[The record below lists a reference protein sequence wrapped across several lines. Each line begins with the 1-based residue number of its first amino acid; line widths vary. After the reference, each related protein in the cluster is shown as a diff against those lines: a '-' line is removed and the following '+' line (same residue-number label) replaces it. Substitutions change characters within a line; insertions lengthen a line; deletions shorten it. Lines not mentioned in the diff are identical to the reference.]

1 MGIMLLSNRMIL
13 KMRITPSKTMNKMSK
28 GTKKREK
35 EDLKKTL
42 MRETIFVDVEKA
54 TCLML
59 LSIHMLRPS
68 IKAFFLKEL
77 PIFRKKESRVRV
89 LIAGKSIVATAIY
102 LRLMSSIKDLKSLL
116 T

>member
-13 KMRITPSKTMNKMSK
+13 RKRITLSKMMNKMSK

-35 EDLKKTL
+35 EDLKKTQT
-42 MRETIFVDVEKA
+42 RETIFVVVEKA
-54 TCLML
+54 TCLMQ
-59 LSIHMLRPS
+59 LSIHTLRLS
-68 IKAFFLKEL
+68 IKAFSLKEL
-77 PIFRKKESRVRV
+77 PIFRKKESKARV

-102 LRLMSSIKDLKSLL
+102 SRLMNSIKDLKSLL